1 MTTAGR
7 REARFGDI
15 TKVRRI
21 GALFY
26 AMSGSRNTVIIAE
39 NFNGLAQVQGE
50 TPDLGAEA
58 RDITRNFLGG
68 SDVYYILTD
77 DGVQLADATVQVP
90 ILGAKVNFDPG
101 DGRWI
106 LSTYNDAVTPYI
118 VTPVDGG
125 IQVLDQSG
133 VRTSVSTPAGVG
145 GCRDAVIGSDDV
157 LYVVDEV
164 RAKIHVWR
172 IIGPKAIYIDS
183 FRAMNCRNVVKVVL
197 DEDVNVMFVQCKHR
211 IVGFN
216 VTPPYSADSD
226 IRVTLRQDYGKLAE
240 DYTDFVK
247 IGTNKYWVGVD
258 ADSPLNAGS
267 AFLGRTY
274 AAWDVGNDVLFAAF
288 PDTSLFAAS
297 NVIPYVG
304 EDLIPIIPDI
314 IPPVVPPVIPVVPPV
329 IPPPVAPPAPVITS
343 SLVTSLT
350 EDTLLSYTIT
360 ATGTGPI
367 YYDLGA
373 RPPWVT
379 SINHTTGVVLGMPPD
394 PGTFNI
400 TITATNAGGT
410 DTEILVVTV
419 APALASLAA
428 VSVNNSVLW
437 IEVVGSVAYIGGT
450 FTSVT
455 DASGTLTRNHAAALD
470 LPTGLW
476 TAWNPAPNANNVTAI
491 KLWQGQLYIGGDFT
505 TIGGQSKTRLA
516 RVNLTTG
523 AADASWTQNA
533 NGSILSMYA
542 SDKLYVCG
550 GTSLVN
556 GSSVGPDGVL
566 AYNASGI
573 RTSWETNDSAG
584 IYGVLDSNGTTANDI
599 VEVGGVL
606 YRVGQGRIGLTTTGR
621 EIFAISGSNGWSV
634 NAQNAKEFNAG
645 GYSGAGG
652 PTTISA
658 NLVVG
663 APLNSA
669 VTWVNAGG
677 VVGDYTRGSVIRI
690 TSSCNIDLSYNPTF
704 NGAARRIVSRG
715 STDYIAGDF
724 TTVNGATKRLLV
736 RLASGGS
743 TDTVFSPAITVA
755 TDARAIALYS
765 SSLLVGV
772 FGNAA
777 TVSGVSKGFF
787 FAVHQDTGALQ

>member
-15 TKVRRI
+15 TKVRRM
-21 GALFY
+21 GALFC

-90 ILGAKVNFDPG
+90 ILGAKINFDPG

-172 IIGPKAIYIDS
+172 IIGPKAVYIDS
-183 FRAMNCRNVVKVVL
+183 FRAMNCRDVVKVVL

-216 VTPPYSADSD
+216 VTPPYSADSE
-226 IRVTLRQDYGKLAE
+226 ISVTLRQDYGKLAE

-247 IGTNKYWVGVD
+247 IGTNKYWIGVD

-304 EDLIPIIPDI
+304 EDLIPVIPDI
-314 IPPVVPPVIPVVPPV
+314 IPPPVPPVIPVVPPV

-343 SLVTSLT
+343 NLATSLI

-360 ATGTGPI
+360 ATGAGPI

-373 RPPWVT
+373 RPSWVT
-379 SINHTTGVVLGMPPD
+379 SINHTTGVVLGIPPD
-394 PGTFNI
+394 IGTFNI

-419 APALASLAA
+419 TDIYAGADGWKGTDAGVLWYSNDSGHWQDPELAYKYTHPAGPSKTFRFTLVPEAGGRTAIGMRAVGPVALTSGGYSTPLIVQVTISTPGTYLIFPYLDLDLNRSNTQTTLGTTTITPTIVGDAAFPSASVPRRGEIRKWQTGYAGASPFSNIPFGAIAVARRMPPGSAPAYYTRLPS
-428 VSVNNSVLW
+428 
-437 IEVVGSVAYIGGT
+437 GSGGQT
-450 FTSVT
+450 YTCTS
-455 DASGTLTRNHAAALD
+455 SGNPPTATGAL
-470 LPTGLW
+470 G
-476 TAWNPAPNANNVTAI
+476 
-491 KLWQGQLYIGGDFT
+491 
-505 TIGGQSKTRLA
+505 GGQS
-516 RVNLTTG
+516 
-523 AADASWTQNA
+523 
-533 NGSILSMYA
+533 
-542 SDKLYVCG
+542 
-550 GTSLVN
+550 
-556 GSSVGPDGVL
+556 
-566 AYNASGI
+566 
-573 RTSWETNDSAG
+573 
-584 IYGVLDSNGTTANDI
+584 
-599 VEVGGVL
+599 EVGNV
-606 YRVGQGRIGLTTTGR
+606 YYPSP
-621 EIFAISGSNGWSV
+621 SGTYSV
-634 NAQNAKEFNAG
+634 DMMLIK
-645 GYSGAGG
+645 S
-652 PTTISA
+652 
-658 NLVVG
+658 
-663 APLNSA
+663 
-669 VTWVNAGG
+669 
-677 VVGDYTRGSVIRI
+677 
-690 TSSCNIDLSYNPTF
+690 
-704 NGAARRIVSRG
+704 
-715 STDYIAGDF
+715 
-724 TTVNGATKRLLV
+724 
-736 RLASGGS
+736 
-743 TDTVFSPAITVA
+743 
-755 TDARAIALYS
+755 
-765 SSLLVGV
+765 
-772 FGNAA
+772 
-777 TVSGVSKGFF
+777 
-787 FAVHQDTGALQ
+787 